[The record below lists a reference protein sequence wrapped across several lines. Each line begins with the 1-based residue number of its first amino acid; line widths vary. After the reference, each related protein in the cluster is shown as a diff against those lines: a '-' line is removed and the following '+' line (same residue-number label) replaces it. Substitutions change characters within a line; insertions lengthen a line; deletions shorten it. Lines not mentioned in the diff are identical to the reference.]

1 MQVKQ
6 KDADVAFVPAHPS
19 HKNKNVARM
28 GHPVS
33 SSVGRQSQWPSAAFS
48 GKQVVL
54 EEMPPILNA
63 QNVTKQFGAKPLFLN
78 ISLTVEDGD
87 RIGLIGPNGAGKS
100 TLLAVLAGQVEP
112 DTGELAVRKRA
123 RAAYVPQDSRFA
135 AGLSVRQVLEKALAA
150 AHVNESER
158 EGRLREL
165 TGRAGFADLDA
176 EAAALSG
183 GWRKRLAITEAM
195 VVEPEVILLD
205 EPTNHLDLAGIEW
218 LEELL
223 RNASFAAV
231 TVSHDRYF
239 LESTSSE
246 IIELNRIYADGLLRV
261 KGNFSRFLEEKQAYL
276 ESQSKQQDSLRNTVK
291 TEIEWLRRG
300 PKARSTKSKARID
313 SANEMIGQLKELDS
327 RTVVN
332 SAGIDFEASM
342 RKTKRLVE
350 FTDVA
355 CDVPISD
362 DGPDEASPKLEKD
375 LPGRR
380 LFTGLNFVL
389 TAGMKVGLV
398 GPNGSGKTT
407 FLRLLRGEIEPA
419 EGEIRKAD
427 ALRLVYFSQMREL
440 DDSLTLR
447 RALAPEGDSVIH
459 QGRVVHVA
467 SWASRF
473 LFTSEQLNQP
483 VRNLS
488 GGERARVLIA
498 KLMLE
503 PADVLLLDE
512 PTNDLDIPTLEI
524 LEENLLDFPGALVL
538 VTHDRYLLNRV
549 ASTVLGLDGRG
560 HTGRFAD
567 YAQWEEW
574 MAEQDDAAQDKQA
587 RKPDASTVGQRSQEE
602 TGGKKKLSYLEARE
616 FAAIEGLVE
625 KSDARLEAARDL
637 VERPDIAIN
646 ATALQEALVELDK
659 AQHENDALYARWA
672 ELTEKA
678 G

>member
-1 MQVKQ
+1 MTSEGQQ
-6 KDADVAFVPAHPS
+6 FT
-19 HKNKNVARM
+19 
-28 GHPVS
+28 
-33 SSVGRQSQWPSAAFS
+33 
-48 GKQVVL
+48 L

-63 QNVTKQFGAKPLFLN
+63 QSVTKQFGATPLFKN

-112 DTGELAVRKRA
+112 DSGELAVRKRA

-135 AGLSVRQVLEKALAA
+135 AGLTIRQVLEEALST

-176 EAAALSG
+176 EAASLSG

-195 VVEPEVILLD
+195 VIEPEVMLLD

-223 RNASFAAV
+223 RSSSFAAV

-239 LESTSSE
+239 LESTSSQ
-246 IIELNRIYADGLLRV
+246 IVELNRVFADGLFRV
-261 KGNFSRFLEEKQAYL
+261 KGTFSRFLEEKQAYL
-276 ESQSKQQDSLRNTVK
+276 ESQSKQQESLRNQVK

-300 PKARSTKSKARID
+300 PKARTTKSKARID
-313 SANEMIGQLKELDS
+313 SANAMIGQLAAMDS
-327 RTVVN
+327 RAVVN
-332 SAGIDFEASM
+332 TAGIDFEASM

-350 FTDVA
+350 FDNVA
-355 CDVPISD
+355 LAVPAFDPATETQPNGENS
-362 DGPDEASPKLEKD
+362 LR
-375 LPGRR
+375 L

-407 FLRLLRGEIEPA
+407 LLRLLRGEIEPA
-419 EGEIRKAD
+419 EGTIKRAE
-427 ALRLVYFSQMREL
+427 ALRMVYFSQMREL
-440 DDSLTLR
+440 DENLTLR
-447 RALAPEGDSVIH
+447 RALAPEGDGVIH
-459 QGRVVHVA
+459 QGRTVHVA
-467 SWASRF
+467 SWAARF
-473 LFTSEQLNQP
+473 LFTGEQLNQP

-549 ASTVLGLDGRG
+549 SSTVLGLDGRG
-560 HTGRFAD
+560 NTGRFAD
-567 YAQWEEW
+567 YAQWEDW
-574 MAEQDDAAQDKQA
+574 LVEQDEQEKSGQEQRKTARRADGSSAGQQTGAGAQSAAI
-587 RKPDASTVGQRSQEE
+587 
-602 TGGKKKLSYLEARE
+602 GKKKLSYNEARE
-616 FAAIEGLVE
+616 FAGIEQQVE
-625 KSDARLEAARDL
+625 LSDARLAAARDR
-637 VERPDIAIN
+637 VEHPDIATN
-646 ATALQEALVELDK
+646 AAALQEALAELDA
-659 AQHENDALYARWA
+659 AQHENDGLYARWA